1 MSNVEMKADQGVRSA
16 TLKLSHEGEM
26 PVLTARVPAGLSPD
40 EFGRVATG
48 AFNLISKL
56 TGHPCMSG
64 RIKFVME
71 DMFLNEVTRVDLRTG
86 QLSN

>member
-1 MSNVEMKADQGVRSA
+1 MPSPDAKAVAARSA
-16 TLKLSHEGEM
+16 TLTMSHDGVM
-26 PVLTARVPAGLSPD
+26 PVLTASIPSNASAE

-64 RIKFVME
+64 RIKFVVE
-71 DMFLNEVTRVDLRTG
+71 DMFLNNVTRVDLHTG
-86 QLSN
+86 QLT